1 MNISSNHANINLK
14 GVTQSTLSHSQEIA
28 KNKMRI
34 LLTQNIWEKRLDI
47 RLPESQLEF
56 ETLMEILCNRVKIER
71 YVRYKN
77 DKLATIGA
85 LEEYNKLLTTDPESK
100 EFNELKKFLDEKGD
114 LDTYFNKINNQ
125 FRHDEKIK
133 KKPLKYFKELA
144 KLEEE
149 YLEKELITEK
159 EIEDFYKSIIDKNIN
174 SEKKFTTKNLIKI
187 LQNKEENLKQE
198 YQKAQL
204 EEGLKQEYQKP
215 QLEENLKQE
224 CQELPLK
231 ESCKVKKKQNFLS
244 TLKNLFKKEK

>member
-34 LLTQNIWEKRLDI
+34 LLTQDIWEKRLDI

-159 EIEDFYKSIIDKNIN
+159 EIEAFYK
-174 SEKKFTTKNLIKI
+174 
-187 LQNKEENLKQE
+187 
-198 YQKAQL
+198 
-204 EEGLKQEYQKP
+204 
-215 QLEENLKQE
+215 
-224 CQELPLK
+224 
-231 ESCKVKKKQNFLS
+231 
-244 TLKNLFKKEK
+244 